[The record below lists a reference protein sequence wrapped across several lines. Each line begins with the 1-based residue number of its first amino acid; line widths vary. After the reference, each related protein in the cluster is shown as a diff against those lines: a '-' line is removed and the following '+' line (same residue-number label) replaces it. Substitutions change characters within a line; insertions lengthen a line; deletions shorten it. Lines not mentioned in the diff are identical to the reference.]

1 LARHD
6 GEFHA
11 GEQRP
16 LSLPELLQLLGSGA
30 EAGGYSREEAIA
42 CYLSGDDGWREA
54 ARLLGGTFADE
65 AAGLKELKD
74 DSPRN

>member
-1 LARHD
+1 MARHD

-11 GEQRP
+11 GEQKP
-16 LSLPELLQLLGSGA
+16 LSLPELLQLLGGAA

-54 ARLLGGTFADE
+54 AQLLGGTFAE
-65 AAGLKELKD
+65 GAVELRELKD
-74 DSPRN
+74 D